1 MASNSVTEIIGGADN
16 GGGIPQADGEN
27 RAALS
32 GGGAGTDEL
41 WMQNLEMGNNIF
53 AIVGI
58 SKVTWITLQWFWYY
72 KNGKEIVG
80 YYWWTWFASLLT
92 VYIAWIPVIIGWIL
106 LFTKT
111 KFGDG
116 WFFYSSLASV
126 SGPMVGYFIPIVVLV
141 LAYNERRDTGLI
153 FTSEVHF
160 WMGWTFAVMFTLFSI
175 FFEIAFLPGI
185 RVWFDLQN

>member
-1 MASNSVTEIIGGADN
+1 M
-16 GGGIPQADGEN
+16 
-27 RAALS
+27 
-32 GGGAGTDEL
+32 
-41 WMQNLEMGNNIF
+41 
-53 AIVGI
+53 
-58 SKVTWITLQWFWYY
+58 
-72 KNGKEIVG
+72 
-80 YYWWTWFASLLT
+80 LT
-92 VYIAWIPVIIGWIL
+92 VYIAWVPVIIGWIL

-126 SGPMVGYFIPIVVLV
+126 SGPMVGYFIPIVVLI
-141 LAYNERRDTGLI
+141 LAKNERRDTGLV

-185 RVWFDLQN
+185 RVWYDLQNLPPLKTKKQAEVKEEEEAEEEKDDIITDGDTDETLFLMAF